1 MGAFMKVAGRFLK
14 LIVTLVITTEVAAV
28 SFIWLTP
35 PRTSYML
42 QEGGPIAYQF
52 VSIDHISRY
61 VLAATIANEDQQL
74 GTREGAF
81 DLDDFNAR
89 VIAYLGGRKDPSGST
104 IPQQLAKNI
113 YLWPDQNALRKA
125 LEAGLAAE
133 LSLTL
138 SPKRIL
144 ELYLNY
150 AQFGPN
156 LYGICA
162 ATWYYFGHAPYEM
175 TPFEAA
181 QLIGV
186 LPIPERVRRLQ
197 DGGIFLSTDVDSL
210 VWKYVNGAA
219 NVRVPRQLEG
229 LGGWEAAVATIGITD
244 RAADHSAKR
253 SNPDACSTMPEGV
266 RLMLA
271 SATQ

>member
-1 MGAFMKVAGRFLK
+1 MKVIVWSLK
-14 LIVTLVITTEVAAV
+14 LFAAFVIITEVAAI

-42 QEGGPIAYQF
+42 QEGGPVAYQF
-52 VSIDHISRY
+52 VSIDHVSRY
-61 VLAATIANEDQQL
+61 ALAAAIAQEDQQL

-81 DLDDFNAR
+81 DLGDFKVRAQ
-89 VIAYLGGRKDPSGST
+89 AYLGGAKDPGGST

-162 ATWYYFGHAPYEM
+162 ATWYYFGHAPFEM
-175 TPFEAA
+175 TTQEAA
-181 QLIGV
+181 QLMGV
-186 LPIPERVRRLQ
+186 LPMPERARRLK
-197 DGGIFLSTDVDSL
+197 DGGISMSGKFDSPARQ
-210 VWKYVNGAA
+210 YFSGAA
-219 NVRVPRQLEG
+219 GRVPRLLEG
-229 LGGWEAAVATIGITD
+229 LGGWQAAVATVGITD
-244 RAADHSAKR
+244 LAADHRATRNK
-253 SNPDACSTMPEGV
+253 PDACSTMPESV
-266 RLMLA
+266 KLML
-271 SATQ
+271 TQP

>member
-1 MGAFMKVAGRFLK
+1 MKVADRFLK
-14 LIVTLVITTEVAAV
+14 LIVALVIITEAAAV
-28 SFIWLTP
+28 SFIWITP

-42 QEGGPIAYQF
+42 QEGEPVAYQF
-52 VSIDHISRY
+52 VSIDHMSRY
-61 VLAATIANEDQQL
+61 VLAATIAHEDQQL

-81 DLDDFNAR
+81 NLDDFNAR
-89 VIAYLGGRKDPSGST
+89 VMAFLEGRKDPSGST

-113 YLWPDQNALRKA
+113 YLWPDQNAFRKA

-133 LSLTL
+133 FSLTL

-162 ATWYYFGHAPYEM
+162 ATWYYFGHAPFEM
-175 TPFEAA
+175 TPYEAA

-186 LPIPERVRRLQ
+186 LPFPNRVQRLK
-197 DGGIFLSTDVDSL
+197 DGGIYLNREVDSL
-210 VWKYVNGAA
+210 VWKNVKEAA

-244 RAADHSAKR
+244 QAADHSAKR
-253 SNPDACSTMPEGV
+253 NNPDACSTMPEGV
-266 RLMLA
+266 RVKLA

>member
-1 MGAFMKVAGRFLK
+1 MKVADWILK
-14 LIVTLVITTEVAAV
+14 IIVTLVIITEAAAV

-42 QEGGPIAYQF
+42 QAGDPVAYQF
-52 VSIDHISRY
+52 VSIDHMSRY
-61 VLAATIANEDQQL
+61 VLAAAIAQEDQQL

-89 VIAYLGGRKDPSGST
+89 VMAFLKGGKDPSGST
-104 IPQQLAKNI
+104 IPKPLAKNI
-113 YLWPDQNALRKA
+113 YLWPDQNAFRKA

-150 AQFGPN
+150 AQFGSN
-156 LYGICA
+156 LYGICT
-162 ATWYYFGHAPYEM
+162 ATWYYFGHAPFEM
-175 TPFEAA
+175 TPYEAA

-186 LPIPERVRRLQ
+186 LPSPNRVQRLK
-197 DGGIFLSTDVDSL
+197 DGGIYLNRELDSL
-210 VWKYVNGAA
+210 VWKYLKEAA
-219 NVRVPRQLEG
+219 IVRVPRRMEG

-244 RAADHSAKR
+244 QASDHRAR
-253 SNPDACSTMPEGV
+253 RNNPDACSTMPESA
-266 RLMLA
+266 RAMLA
-271 SATQ
+271 SGTQ